1 MRTLLSKSRRRLAA
15 LCGVGMLALAMGGTA
30 LAQTAM
36 EFHDDPV
43 NPKFYTGGTF
53 WALLSIAMMVTFGS
67 ISKNPWI
74 AAVAGILPL
83 AYAIAKGDFTPLV
96 LLMVIVIGVACML
109 IFIMFRR

>member
-1 MRTLLSKSRRRLAA
+1 MRTLLSKSRRRFAVLVGVITLA
-15 LCGVGMLALAMGGTA
+15 LCMGGTA
-30 LAQTAM
+30 FAQTAM
-36 EFHDDPV
+36 EFADDPV

-53 WALLSIAMMVTFGS
+53 WAILSIAMMVTFGS

-83 AYAIAKGDFTPLV
+83 GYAIAKGDFTPIVLV
-96 LLMVIVIGVACML
+96 MIILIGVASML